1 RMLKLMTDQ
10 AIPTRGLWRS
20 SRGSTL
26 KTRVIAHQQQVVRV
40 DREDRTDLES
50 GLESVLADQFVRLLD
65 TVDGIVISDYS
76 KGAITP
82 SFLKR
87 ILPEARNRKKLVC
100 LDPKP
105 RHFSAYTPVTVL
117 TPNLSEAASLL
128 GYPIMNESD
137 LQEAG
142 KRILDMIEC
151 DALLI
156 TRGEKGM
163 VLFTDGKMTVVP
175 TRAREV
181 YDVTGAGDTVISVL
195 CLALASGTPMLESV

>member
-1 RMLKLMTDQ
+1 
-10 AIPTRGLWRS
+10 
-20 SRGSTL
+20 
-26 KTRVIAHQQQVVRV
+26 
-40 DREDRTDLES
+40 
-50 GLESVLADQFVRLLD
+50 
-65 TVDGIVISDYS
+65 
-76 KGAITP
+76 
-82 SFLKR
+82 
-87 ILPEARNRKKLVC
+87 
-100 LDPKP
+100 
-105 RHFSAYTPVTVL
+105 
-117 TPNLSEAASLL
+117 LSEAASLL

-142 KRILDMIEC
+142 KRILDLIEC

-195 CLALASGTPMLESV
+195 CLALASGTPMLESVQLANLAAGVVVAKVGTATVKPEELLATL